1 MSQQFN
7 VVKCF
12 QCAMFQV
19 DIDKK
24 STNKWTCKLCGSK
37 QSLKQV
43 NILKIDRENKRLSRL
58 S

>member
-43 NILKIDRENKRLSRL
+43 NILKIDPKTNE
-58 S
+58 